1 MRVNK
6 FLVGYTADEK
16 NGVWCKSDYTS
27 IAYNDGDDVEN
38 RIIEI
43 LKNCN
48 NIDVYSSELKEHCTN
63 WPQTYHFSPERSNI
77 LRPFG
82 EEFYGKDVLEIGGG
96 CGAISRYL
104 GECGANLLT
113 LEGSI
118 RRASI
123 ARERTRDLDNVTIVA
138 DSFEG
143 FNVEKKFDFVTL
155 IGVLE
160 YANVFSSDENPIKYM
175 LDKAKSFLRPNGKL
189 IIAIE
194 NRLGLKY
201 FAGAGED
208 HIGTPMY
215 GIDGRYK
222 STEAITFGKIE
233 LTNHLSAS
241 GFESIEFLAPF
252 PDYKFPSFILT
263 ERAIK
268 LSRFDSKIFPILSSR
283 RDPLLP
289 RITNFNIERA
299 WEYIDTNGLTLDLSN
314 SFLCIGR
321 LESADDDNGS
331 PIAYSY
337 STNREKKFCKERR
350 FFCNEN
356 EEIFTVVKFPFYDEK
371 YKDHRS
377 VVDLIT
383 VEDTEYK
390 SGELLILEFIK
401 IVTDSDFC
409 KEKLV
414 SFFERYIKIIG
425 LESGIPYSQ
434 MSINTLLPGNLLD
447 AIPQNIVV
455 IGNEEYSIIDRE
467 WVYKA
472 ELELG
477 YLIFRS
483 LISIINLITKI
494 GKPEG
499 ASLRT
504 IRDFVFYSFS
514 VIGLSLDEEKYNSY
528 VLREKKLRQ
537 SVTGCDKFN
546 LSDEIQLVFK
556 NANDIVFENSVYEH
570 HNLFEIIDKSRL
582 ETDNL
587 KVQVESLK
595 SSHDEIIDKSR
606 LETDNLKV
614 QVESLKSSHD
624 EIIDK
629 YRLEN
634 DDLKSQVEN
643 LKLSNYAINKEREL
657 YLASIER
664 ITGSLSWKITM
675 PLRKIKSFISSQ
687 S

>member
-1 MRVNK
+1 MSIKN
-6 FLVGYTADEK
+6 FLVGYSFDTK
-16 NGVWCKSDYTS
+16 NGIWCKSSYTS

-38 RIIEI
+38 RIIAI

-48 NIDVYSSELKEHCTN
+48 NVDIYSRELKEHCTN

-82 EEFYGKDVLEIGGG
+82 EQFSGKDVLEIGGG
-96 CGAISRYL
+96 CGAISRYI

-118 RRASI
+118 RRATI
-123 ARERTRDLDNVTIVA
+123 ARERTRDLENVTIVA

-143 FNVEKKFDFVTL
+143 FEVEKKFDFVTL

-175 LDKAKSFLRPNGKL
+175 LDKAKTFLKPDGKL

-215 GIDGRYK
+215 GIEGRYR

-233 LTNHLSAS
+233 LKNHLSAS

-263 ERAIK
+263 ERALK

-289 RITNFNIERA
+289 RITNFNIERV
-299 WEYIDTNGLTLDLSN
+299 WEYIDANGLTLDLSN

-321 LESADDDNGS
+321 LESITDDYDA

-337 STNREKKFCKERR
+337 STNREREFCKERQ
-350 FFCNEN
+350 FFCNES
-356 EEIFTVVKFPFYDEK
+356 EEIFTTVKFPFYGEK
-371 YKDHRS
+371 YNS
-377 VVDLIT
+377 ESTVVDLIT
-383 VEDTEYK
+383 VEDPEYK
-390 SGELLILEFIK
+390 NGDLLILEFIR
-401 IVTDSDFC
+401 IITDSNFC
-409 KEKLV
+409 KGMLA
-414 SFFERYIKIIG
+414 SFFEKYINIIS
-425 LESGIPYSQ
+425 LESGIPYGD
-434 MSINTLLPGNLLD
+434 MSIDTLLPGYLLD
-447 AIPQNIVV
+447 AIPQNIMI
-455 IGNEEYSIIDRE
+455 IGNNEYSIIDRE
-467 WVYKA
+467 WVYRS

-483 LISIINLITKI
+483 LISIVNIVTKI
-494 GKPEG
+494 GHPEG
-499 ASLRT
+499 RSIRT
-504 IRDFVFYSFS
+504 LRDFVFYSFES
-514 VIGLSLDEEKYNSY
+514 ISLPIDEDKYNSY
-528 VLREKKLRQ
+528 VSREEKLRQ
-537 SVTGCDKFN
+537 SVTGCNKFT
-546 LSDEIQLVFK
+546 LSDEMQLVFK

-570 HNLFEIIDKSRL
+570 HNLFEILDKSRL

-587 KVQVESLK
+587 KNQAESIKL
-595 SSHDEIIDKSR
+595 SNDA
-606 LETDNLKV
+606 
-614 QVESLKSSHD
+614 
-624 EIIDK
+624 IIDK

-634 DDLKSQVEN
+634 DDLKSQIES
-643 LKLSNYAINKEREL
+643 LKSSNYAINQECEL
-657 YLASIER
+657 YLTSIER

-675 PLRKIKSFISSQ
+675 PLRKIKSLISSQ